1 MRADDARYVVVV
13 VESSAVSSK
22 CRWRGA
28 VSASPRARPRSM
40 QYSNG
45 GGTMGQLSVPSGAW
59 EDLRREVGAPPGPPP
74 AARPAPRRTPPPR
87 GPGIQTHRRPTA
99 RLPFPLRLPRPRAR
113 PAATRARPASTP
125 SSSPA
130 NVPPADPTPSPP
142 PSPGFLTQA
151 RKLEGE
157 IDAKLGAF
165 AKAASGAGA
174 GVRDALLAGDSLD
187 AQAAA
192 LETLLQRLA
201 DVNAAMRGAATG
213 GESAAAR
220 THTLT
225 RHGEVLAEFEGEFA
239 RAKAATAHARERD
252 DLLGRRR
259 VGAAGGASG
268 DGEPFGASSAGSQ
281 LIRERAT
288 VMGATSRVDDVIGQ
302 AQATARELV
311 SQRGILGA
319 AGGALRE
326 FGARFGTINN
336 LLVAIKRKRSKDTIV
351 LSGVVAV
358 CTAFTLIYWLSK

>member
-1 MRADDARYVVVV
+1 M
-13 VESSAVSSK
+13 
-22 CRWRGA
+22 
-28 VSASPRARPRSM
+28 
-40 QYSNG
+40 
-45 GGTMGQLSVPSGAW
+45 
-59 EDLRREVGAPPGPPP
+59 
-74 AARPAPRRTPPPR
+74 
-87 GPGIQTHRRPTA
+87 
-99 RLPFPLRLPRPRAR
+99 
-113 PAATRARPASTP
+113 
-125 SSSPA
+125 
-130 NVPPADPTPSPP
+130 
-142 PSPGFLTQA
+142 
-151 RKLEGE
+151 
-157 IDAKLGAF
+157 
-165 AKAASGAGA
+165 
-174 GVRDALLAGDSLD
+174 RDALLAGDSLD

-259 VGAAGGASG
+259 AGAAGGATG

-319 AGGALRE
+319 ASGALGE

>member
-1 MRADDARYVVVV
+1 M
-13 VESSAVSSK
+13 
-22 CRWRGA
+22 
-28 VSASPRARPRSM
+28 
-40 QYSNG
+40 
-45 GGTMGQLSVPSGAW
+45 
-59 EDLRREVGAPPGPPP
+59 
-74 AARPAPRRTPPPR
+74 
-87 GPGIQTHRRPTA
+87 
-99 RLPFPLRLPRPRAR
+99 
-113 PAATRARPASTP
+113 
-125 SSSPA
+125 
-130 NVPPADPTPSPP
+130 
-142 PSPGFLTQA
+142 
-151 RKLEGE
+151 
-157 IDAKLGAF
+157 
-165 AKAASGAGA
+165 
-174 GVRDALLAGDSLD
+174 RDALLAGDSLD

-259 VGAAGGASG
+259 AGAAGGASG
-268 DGEPFGASSAGSQ
+268 DGGEPFGASSAGSQ

-319 AGGALRE
+319 ASGALGE

-358 CTAFTLIYWLSK
+358 CTAFTLIYWLAK

>member
-1 MRADDARYVVVV
+1 MGRPA
-13 VESSAVSSK
+13 S
-22 CRWRGA
+22 RGA
-28 VSASPRARPRSM
+28 RPARTPSRRPPRA
-40 QYSNG
+40 
-45 GGTMGQLSVPSGAW
+45 
-59 EDLRREVGAPPGPPP
+59 APNPP
-74 AARPAPRRTPPPR
+74 AAGPRDSDASPSHRASPLPPSPPASSRASRRDSGTSRLDALIIPRERPPRRPDAP
-87 GPGIQTHRRPTA
+87 
-99 RLPFPLRLPRPRAR
+99 
-113 PAATRARPASTP
+113 
-125 SSSPA
+125 
-130 NVPPADPTPSPP
+130 PP

-259 VGAAGGASG
+259 AGAAGGASG

-319 AGGALRE
+319 ASGALGE

-358 CTAFTLIYWLSK
+358 CTAFTLIYWLAK